1 MPGFQ
6 ERWIVGKTVESLSRH
21 GDTWVGDSPDY
32 TSHRRQVSFGWR
44 IEFTDGSSAII
55 CPNEDGHCYY
65 TTVDYT
71 PAKRRKW

>member
-21 GDTWVGDSPDY
+21 GDTWVGDSADH

-44 IEFTDGSSAII
+44 IGFTDGSSAII
-55 CPNEDGHCYY
+55 CPNEDGYSYY

-71 PAKRRKW
+71 PAKRRK